1 MSRLIILTGA
11 PETTNLNWGES
22 HLINNDLLTKVAS
35 TGTSLP
41 GLSIPGAPHAQW
53 RQLPKAR
60 DGVQEVHKSADTQIE
75 QIEDAGRAQ
84 FFTPQDLVSQVQ
96 LGNRSFGD
104 EPPGSIASTETA
116 SEALSQFYDHSL
128 AVHKDIPPTLLSEL
142 DSEPASAGRSSFDS
156 DAGTPTSPSS
166 AIRTPLQW
174 PTLPVPQTQHLSDLE
189 DIPSATYLCS
199 IEPQTVTVNIIVGVL
214 SIAPPRCVTT
224 GARWGRERQSELVE
238 LLVGDDTKTG
248 FSITMWLPPDLHV
261 TWKDGATDMPDGS
274 RSALRRSLRLLRP
287 RDIVLIRN
295 VALSSFRG
303 KVHGQS
309 LRNDITK
316 VDLLFRKKQD
326 RDDVGG
332 SYTVQA
338 VNSAGEND
346 PQLMKVKKVRDW
358 MVSFVPEPVTEVT
371 SSGSRRRGR
380 RRLPP
385 DTP

>member
-1 MSRLIILTGA
+1 LIILTGA
-11 PETTNLNWGES
+11 PETANLNWGES
-22 HLINNDLLTKVAS
+22 HLINNDLLAKVAS
-35 TGTSLP
+35 TGTGLS
-41 GLSIPGAPHAQW
+41 GLSIPGTPHAQW
-53 RQLPKAR
+53 RQLPR
-60 DGVQEVHKSADTQIE
+60 DGGGVQELDKGADIQIE
-75 QIEDAGRAQ
+75 QIEDAGGVQ
-84 FFTPQDLVSQVQ
+84 FFTPEDLVSQVQ
-96 LGNRSFGD
+96 LGSRNFGD
-104 EPPGSIASTETA
+104 EPTGSTASTETA
-116 SEALSQFYDHSL
+116 SEALSQFYDHSF

-142 DSEPASAGRSSFDS
+142 DSEPGSAGRSSFDS

-166 AIRTPLQW
+166 AIRAPLQW

-189 DIPSATYLCS
+189 DIPSATYLRS
-199 IEPQTVTVNIIVGVL
+199 IEPQTMTVNVIVGII

-224 GARWGRERQSELVE
+224 GTRWGKERQSELVE

-274 RSALRRSLRLLRP
+274 RSTLRRSLRLLRP

-303 KVHGQS
+303 KIHGQS

-358 MVSFVPEPVTEVT
+358 MVSFVPEPETEVT

>member
-35 TGTSLP
+35 SGTGLP
-41 GLSIPGAPHAQW
+41 GLSISGTPHAQW
-53 RQLPKAR
+53 RQLPKTG
-60 DGVQEVHKSADTQIE
+60 DGVKEVGKGADTQIE
-75 QIEDAGRAQ
+75 QIEDAGGVQ
-84 FFTPQDLVSQVQ
+84 FFTPEDLVSQVQ
-96 LGNRSFGD
+96 LGSRSFGD
-104 EPPGSIASTETA
+104 EPTDSMASAETA
-116 SEALSQFYDHSL
+116 PEVLSQFYDHSL
-128 AVHKDIPPTLLSEL
+128 AVHKDIPPTLLVEL

-156 DAGTPTSPSS
+156 DAGTPTSPLS
-166 AIRTPLQW
+166 AIRAPFQW

-189 DIPSATYLCS
+189 DIPGATYLRS
-199 IEPQTVTVNIIVGVL
+199 IEPQTMTVNVIVCIL

-274 RSALRRSLRLLRP
+274 RSMLRRSLRLLRP

-303 KVHGQS
+303 KIHGQS

-338 VNSAGEND
+338 VNSAREND

-358 MVSFVPEPVTEVT
+358 MVSFVPEPETEVT

-385 DTP
+385 DTQ

>member
-35 TGTSLP
+35 SGTGLP
-41 GLSIPGAPHAQW
+41 GLSIPGTPHAQW
-53 RQLPKAR
+53 RQLPKAG
-60 DGVQEVHKSADTQIE
+60 DGVQEVDKGADTQIE
-75 QIEDAGRAQ
+75 QTEDAGGIQ
-84 FFTPQDLVSQVQ
+84 FFTPADLVSQVQ
-96 LGNRSFGD
+96 LASKSFGD
-104 EPPGSIASTETA
+104 EPTGSIASTETA
-116 SEALSQFYDHSL
+116 SEALSQFYDHSF
-128 AVHKDIPPTLLSEL
+128 AVHKDIPPTLLAEL

-166 AIRTPLQW
+166 AIRVPFQW
-174 PTLPVPQTQHLSDLE
+174 PTSPVPQTQHLSDLE
-189 DIPSATYLCS
+189 DIPSATYLHS
-199 IEPQTVTVNIIVGVL
+199 IEPQTMTVNVIVCIL

-248 FSITMWLPPDLHV
+248 FSVTMWLPPDLHV

-274 RSALRRSLRLLRP
+274 RSTLRRSLRLLRP

-346 PQLMKVKKVRDW
+346 PQLVKVKKVRDW
-358 MVSFVPEPVTEVT
+358 MVSFVPELEKEVT

-385 DTP
+385 DTQ

>member
-11 PETTNLNWGES
+11 PETTSLNWGES

-35 TGTSLP
+35 SGTGLP
-41 GLSIPGAPHAQW
+41 GLSIPGTPHTQW
-53 RQLPKAR
+53 RQLPKAG
-60 DGVQEVHKSADTQIE
+60 DGVQEVGKGADTQIE
-75 QIEDAGRAQ
+75 QIEDAGGVQ
-84 FFTPQDLVSQVQ
+84 FFTPEDLVSQVQ
-96 LGNRSFGD
+96 LGSRSFGN
-104 EPPGSIASTETA
+104 EPTGSIASTETA
-116 SEALSQFYDHSL
+116 SEALSQFYDHSF
-128 AVHKDIPPTLLSEL
+128 AVHKDIPPTLLAEL

-156 DAGTPTSPSS
+156 DAGTPTSPLS
-166 AIRTPLQW
+166 AIRAPFQW

-189 DIPSATYLCS
+189 DIPGATYLRS
-199 IEPQTVTVNIIVGVL
+199 IEPQTMTVNVIVCIL

-224 GARWGRERQSELVE
+224 GVRWGRQRQAELVE

-274 RSALRRSLRLLRP
+274 RSTLRRSLRLLRP

-303 KVHGQS
+303 KIHGQS

-358 MVSFVPEPVTEVT
+358 MVSFVPEQEREVT

-385 DTP
+385 DTQ

>member
-35 TGTSLP
+35 SGTVLP
-41 GLSIPGAPHAQW
+41 GLSIPGTPHAQW
-53 RQLPKAR
+53 RQLPKAG
-60 DGVQEVHKSADTQIE
+60 DGVQEVGKSADTQIE
-75 QIEDAGRAQ
+75 QIEDVSGVQ
-84 FFTPQDLVSQVQ
+84 FFTPEDLVSQVQ
-96 LGNRSFGD
+96 LGSRSFGD
-104 EPPGSIASTETA
+104 EPAGSIASTENA
-116 SEALSQFYDHSL
+116 SEVLSQFYDHSL
-128 AVHKDIPPTLLSEL
+128 AVHKDIPPTLLAEL

-156 DAGTPTSPSS
+156 DGGTPTSPSS
-166 AIRTPLQW
+166 AIRVPFQW

-189 DIPSATYLCS
+189 DIPGATYLRS
-199 IEPQTVTVNIIVGVL
+199 IEPQTMTVNVIVSLL

-274 RSALRRSLRLLRP
+274 RSTLRRSLRLLRP

-358 MVSFVPEPVTEVT
+358 MVSFVPEPETEVT

-385 DTP
+385 DTQ

>member
-35 TGTSLP
+35 TGTGLP
-41 GLSIPGAPHAQW
+41 SLSIPGTPHPQW
-53 RQLPKAR
+53 RQLPKAG
-60 DGVQEVHKSADTQIE
+60 DGVQEEDKGADTQIE
-75 QIEDAGRAQ
+75 QIEDAGGVQ
-84 FFTPQDLVSQVQ
+84 FFTPEDLVSQVQ
-96 LGNRSFGD
+96 LGSRSFGD
-104 EPPGSIASTETA
+104 EPTDSIASTETA
-116 SEALSQFYDHSL
+116 SEALTQFYGHSF
-128 AVHKDIPPTLLSEL
+128 AVHKDIPPTLLAEL

-156 DAGTPTSPSS
+156 DAGTPTSPLS
-166 AIRTPLQW
+166 AIRTPFQW

-189 DIPSATYLCS
+189 DIPGATYLRS
-199 IEPQTVTVNIIVGVL
+199 IEPQTMTVNVIVCIL

-274 RSALRRSLRLLRP
+274 RSMLRRSLRLLRP

-303 KVHGQS
+303 KIHGQS

-338 VNSAGEND
+338 VNSAREND

-358 MVSFVPEPVTEVT
+358 MVSFVPEPETEVT

-385 DTP
+385 DTQ